1 MVEVSD
7 YYNTPEEILASS
19 GNCTTL
25 NDYARQTSNDWS
37 TYYSVWI
44 VFACIYC
51 IIISLGIIGNLCVVL
66 AVTRTKSLQTVP
78 NYFIMSLSCSDMVV
92 STISA
97 TVTPFTA
104 FAKNWF
110 FGRHGCM
117 IFNTLGGMSI
127 IFSTLTLTAIS
138 IDRLILIR
146 YPMKTPINRSQAFI
160 WIFFN
165 VAAGL
170 IFSLPSAYHSE
181 IQVINNIC
189 GEFCNENWGSET
201 GDDNFRM
208 YYSVLIY
215 AVQFVIPLTIIIICY
230 TLISLKLNQSL
241 LLKKAKSKNYKGGY
255 ETDQERIAVKRKART
270 NRMFIGMVVAFILS
284 YLPNVV
290 FNILRDFN
298 QVPTFINEQ
307 SIFFGIVMHCIAMTS
322 TIWNPLLYAAL
333 NYQLRAA
340 FIDLMPACIHRKLA
354 FLKKKENRGS
364 VRQRG
369 GINAKVKTYIK
380 CNNGVTTNDCHP
392 EERKCLNENFDTKNE
407 QCHLNDEIS
416 VQITLTS
423 PNKYSKGGLF
433 YKNITT
439 SLQRIMPDS
448 VVHKMEASVIGNH
461 MSSSKKKSN
470 NNHNSKI
477 VSSSHYVP
485 LSESNSLKS
494 EKEMSDCMQFSNLDT
509 LKEDEEEIVV
519 EEKDSLIK
527 NEYPNVPEV
536 IISDYSD
543 NCSSSGGDLS
553 INDNDCMVHSDSIL
567 RYEPSDTVL

>member
-1 MVEVSD
+1 MVETVD
-7 YYNTPEEILASS
+7 YYDSPEGTYSFE
-19 GNCTTL
+19 NCTTL
-25 NDYARQTSNDWS
+25 NEYVRQTSNDLS
-37 TYYSVWI
+37 TYYSVWFI
-44 VFACIYC
+44 FAVIYS
-51 IIISLGIIGNLCVVL
+51 IIISLGIVGNLCVVL

-104 FAKNWF
+104 FAKNWY

-146 YPMKTPINRSQAFI
+146 YPMKTPINQSQAFI
-160 WIFFN
+160 WIFCN
-165 VAAGL
+165 VAAGI
-170 IFSLPSAYHSE
+170 IFSLPSAYHSQ
-181 IQVINNIC
+181 IQVIKNIC
-189 GEFCNENWGSET
+189 GEFCDENWGDEK
-201 GDDNFRM
+201 DNFRM

-241 LLKKAKSKNYKGGY
+241 LLKKVKTKNGW
-255 ETDQERIAVKRKART
+255 ESDRERLAVKRKART

-298 QVPTFINEQ
+298 QVPTFISDQ
-307 SIFFGIVMHCIAMTS
+307 GYFFGIVMHCIAMTS

-340 FIDLMPACIHRKLA
+340 FIDLMPMCIHRKLA

-364 VRQRG
+364 VRQKG
-369 GINAKVKTYIK
+369 GINAKVKAYVS
-380 CNNGVTTNDCHP
+380 CNNVINDDCHQ
-392 EERKCLNENFDTKNE
+392 ELATLKLNFDKNE
-407 QCHLNDEIS
+407 ESHLNDEIS

-423 PNKYSKGGLF
+423 PNRHSKGALF
-433 YKNITT
+433 YENFT
-439 SLQRIMPDS
+439 STLQRIMPNTIVNKMDS
-448 VVHKMEASVIGNH
+448 FIATNH
-461 MSSSKKKSN
+461 LPQTKKIISSST
-470 NNHNSKI
+470 
-477 VSSSHYVP
+477 
-485 LSESNSLKS
+485 KS
-494 EKEMSDCMQFSNLDT
+494 ELQSNLFSLSQKNQTSCINKLYKNEIQFKSLDI
-509 LKEDEEEIVV
+509 LKEDDEETLAE
-519 EEKDSLIK
+519 K
-527 NEYPNVPEV
+527 NEGDIESNQKNISKIPQVV
-536 IISDYSD
+536 ISDYSD
-543 NCSSSGGDLS
+543 NNASKE
-553 INDNDCMVHSDSIL
+553 IIFNDDDKKSQLIHSDSVL

>member
-1 MVEVSD
+1 MVEVVD
-7 YYNTPEEILASS
+7 YYDSPGEIYSF

-25 NDYARQTSNDWS
+25 NEYVRQTSNDWS
-37 TYYSVWI
+37 TYYSVWFI
-44 VFACIYC
+44 FAVIYS
-51 IIISLGIIGNLCVVL
+51 IIISLGIVGNLCVVL
-66 AVTRTKSLQTVP
+66 AVIRTKSLQTVP

-104 FAKNWF
+104 FAKNWY

-146 YPMKTPINRSQAFI
+146 YPMKTPINQSQAFI
-160 WIFFN
+160 WIFCN
-165 VAAGL
+165 VAAGI

-181 IQVINNIC
+181 IQVISNIC
-189 GEFCNENWGSET
+189 GEFCDENWG
-201 GDDNFRM
+201 DDKDSFRM

-230 TLISLKLNQSL
+230 TLISLRLNQSL
-241 LLKKAKSKNYKGGY
+241 LLKKAKNKNGW
-255 ETDQERIAVKRKART
+255 ETDQERVAVKRKART

-298 QVPTFINEQ
+298 QVPKFISEQ
-307 SIFFGIVMHCIAMTS
+307 GYFFGIVMHCIAMTS

-354 FLKKKENRGS
+354 FLKKKETRGS
-364 VRQRG
+364 LRQKG
-369 GINAKVKTYIK
+369 GVNAKVKTYVN
-380 CNNGVTTNDCHP
+380 CNNVINDNCHL
-392 EERKCLNENFDTKNE
+392 EQKSLNINFDKNE
-407 QCHLNDEIS
+407 ESHLTDEIS
-416 VQITLTS
+416 VQITLTPS
-423 PNKYSKGGLF
+423 NKYSRGELF
-433 YKNITT
+433 YKNLT
-439 SLQRIMPDS
+439 STLQRIIPNS
-448 VVHKMEASVIGNH
+448 ITSKMDAFIVSNH
-461 MSSSKKKSN
+461 LS
-470 NNHNSKI
+470 HNKKI
-477 VSSSHYVP
+477 VSNNIKNIPSTQYF
-485 LSESNSLKS
+485 SLPDTNQTPSINKFQ
-494 EKEMSDCMQFSNLDT
+494 EIQFTNLDT
-509 LKEDEEEIVV
+509 LKEDEENIL
-519 EEKDSLIK
+519 EEKDKEKSDLSRK
-527 NEYPNVPEV
+527 NVSQIPQVV
-536 IISDYSD
+536 ISDYSD
-543 NCSSSGGDLS
+543 VNESEES
-553 INDNDCMVHSDSIL
+553 NDNENLQLVHSDSVL